1 MALVAALGFEF
12 FAVVQECFCIVP
24 VEIEGDHL
32 MVSRGKEPTLQV
44 ILDAASSGTVL
55 GLSRLR

>member
-24 VEIEGDHL
+24 VEIEGNHL

-44 ILDAASSGTVL
+44 ILDAAPSGSV
-55 GLSRLR
+55 

>member
-12 FAVVQECFCIVP
+12 FAVVQECFCVVP
-24 VEIEGDHL
+24 AEIKGDHL

-44 ILDAASSGTVL
+44 ILDAAPSGTVW

>member
-12 FAVVQECFCIVP
+12 FAVVQECFCVVP

-32 MVSRGKEPTLQV
+32 MVSRDKDDLTGHSV
-44 ILDAASSGTVL
+44 CSA
-55 GLSRLR
+55 